1 LKLENKYSLGKSL
14 NVLYVETRLIVSLHI
29 YIIFMLCAVCSCIAI
44 NAQDLKV
51 STPQKI
57 PSKVSEY
64 EILGKT
70 NEGLIVWK
78 SGLRYNL
85 IEAFDPY
92 SMDLNWSRELT
103 LPRPKVRVVEIVV
116 FQNELYVF
124 YVNKVKTI
132 STLYAVKF
140 NSQLRKISE
149 EKEIDVYKR
158 RLGVGGYKYNIRFDI
173 KKANLVLVKLEKVTE
188 EDVHTI
194 PTIKWIDKKLNIIG
208 ERSSE
213 VENNWKFQDC
223 FVASNGTVFLV
234 KQKTKRTILT
244 NKPLFEEIVIESYHL
259 DDINTKRLV
268 FRKEKKLFNEF
279 NVQYDEQNDKLV
291 LAGFYSG
298 DKQSNTVEGYFY
310 TVCDL
315 TKTAIYEESFSEF
328 DEEFVSKVA
337 RKGLFDKDSQLQ
349 YFEVRNLIL
358 RRDGGALLVGE
369 SYSRV
374 GANNSMMQFYDMRF
388 SNRRN
393 VQTEHYFDDV
403 ILFSINPDGTLHW
416 NEILKKRQFSEDDDG
431 YFSSVGFMN
440 SSKSLN
446 LLFNESISHNN
457 KLSSFFIE
465 HDGEYQMKSI
475 FNPASFQ
482 LTPAPR
488 YAKQISANELIIPA
502 VSYKNEFVLVKVT
515 F

>member
-1 LKLENKYSLGKSL
+1 ML
-14 NVLYVETRLIVSLHI
+14 
-29 YIIFMLCAVCSCIAI
+29 LCALFSSIAI

-57 PSKVSEY
+57 PSKISEY

-70 NEGLIVWK
+70 SEGLIVWK
-78 SGLRYNL
+78 SGLKYNL

-92 SMDLNWSRELT
+92 SMDLKWSRELT
-103 LPRPKVRVVEIVV
+103 LPRPKVRVVEIVA
-116 FQNELYVF
+116 FKNDLYVF
-124 YVNKVKTI
+124 YVHKVKTV

-158 RLGVGGYKYNIRFDI
+158 KLGGGGYKHNIRFDV
-173 KKANLVLVKLEKVTE
+173 KKNNLVLVKLEKVTE
-188 EDVHTI
+188 GDVHTI
-194 PTIKWIDKKLNIIG
+194 TTIKWVDKNLNLMS
-208 ERSSE
+208 ERSYD
-213 VENNWKFQDC
+213 VENNWKFHDC
-223 FVASNGTVFLV
+223 FVASNGTVFFV
-234 KQKTKRTILT
+234 KQKVKRTLLT
-244 NKPLFEEIVIESYHL
+244 KKPLFEEVIIESYHPN
-259 DDINTKRLV
+259 DIDTKRLV
-268 FRKEKKLFNEF
+268 FKRENKLFNEF
-279 NVQYDEQNDKLV
+279 NVQYDEKNDKLV
-291 LAGFYSG
+291 IAGFYST
-298 DKQSNTVEGYFY
+298 DKQANTVEGYFY
-310 TVCDL
+310 TVCDF
-315 TKTAIYEESFSEF
+315 TKTATYREYFSEF
-328 DEEFVSKVA
+328 DKGFVSKVA

-369 SYSRV
+369 SYSTV

-403 ILFSINPDGTLHW
+403 ILFSINPDGELHW

-440 SSKSLN
+440 SSKAMS

-457 KLSSFFIE
+457 KLSNFFIE
-465 HDGEYQMKSI
+465 YDGEYQIKSI

-488 YAKQISANELIIPA
+488 YAKQISSNELIIPA